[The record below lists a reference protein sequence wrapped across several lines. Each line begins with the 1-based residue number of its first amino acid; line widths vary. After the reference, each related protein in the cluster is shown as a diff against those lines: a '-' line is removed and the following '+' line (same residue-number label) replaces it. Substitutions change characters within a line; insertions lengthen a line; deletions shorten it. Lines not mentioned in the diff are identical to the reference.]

1 MRKTVRVA
9 TLLGHAHVEMALS
22 CLGSLLRYSADRLLL
37 RVHEDGSLTAEDRAR
52 LVAGLGELDFVT
64 RPEADE
70 RVAGLLAHRP
80 ALRRFRQANP
90 LALKLIDIPAFA
102 GDDLAYC
109 DSDILFLRPFAV
121 FRFPNP
127 DTGAVFMSDRQ
138 NAYSLR
144 SWHLLAHPRLA
155 LPCRVNSGILL
166 FRARFYDPD
175 LLEWYFARPEFAFA
189 PVWSEQTAWALL
201 GARAGCRLWDPRLV
215 RLPGPEGGEGMDAV
229 ALHFVSPLRG
239 LMPGYLKS
247 AVDRTGEP
255 PVTVGT
261 IPVRRC
267 RPWDLAWTEARR
279 RWARFSQ
286 EGNLSPKLGIS
297 PSSWGTVPHSGGPL
311 SLVGGPPPT
320 LGDPSPTLGDPS
332 PSLGDPSPSLGDPS
346 PSLGDPSPSLGDPSP
361 SLGDPS
367 PSLGDPSPSLGDRPP
382 RGGTPLPR

>member
-22 CLGSLLRYSADRLLL
+22 CLGSLLRYSVDRLLL
-37 RVHEDGSLTAEDRAR
+37 CVHEDGSLTAEDRAR

-80 ALRRFRQANP
+80 ALRRFRQSNP
-90 LALKLIDIPAFA
+90 LALKLIDIPSFA

-109 DSDILFLRPFAV
+109 DSDILFLRPFADL

-127 DTGAVFMSDRQ
+127 ETGAVFMSDRQ

-155 LPCRVNSGILL
+155 LPCRVNSGVFL

-215 RLPGPEGGEGMDAV
+215 RLSEPSGGKSMDAV
-229 ALHFVSPLRG
+229 ALHFVSPLRS
-239 LMPGYLKS
+239 LLPGYLKS

-255 PVTVGT
+255 PVAVGT
-261 IPVRRC
+261 VPARRC
-267 RPWDLAWTEARR
+267 RPWDLAWTEAQRR
-279 RWARFSQ
+279 LR
-286 EGNLSPKLGIS
+286 
-297 PSSWGTVPHSGGPL
+297 
-311 SLVGGPPPT
+311 
-320 LGDPSPTLGDPS
+320 
-332 PSLGDPSPSLGDPS
+332 
-346 PSLGDPSPSLGDPSP
+346 
-361 SLGDPS
+361 
-367 PSLGDPSPSLGDRPP
+367 
-382 RGGTPLPR
+382 